1 VLPSRI
7 PKDTSSAFEHII
19 QVINHHYETI
29 HWTHKVRK
37 KIIGK
42 TEEKKRLFSKPQKQ
56 YIPRRHG
63 GGTADAIKIKFDAI
77 VSGVNVIE
85 CGINVIVVANF
96 G

>member
-19 QVINHHYETI
+19 QVINHHCEII
-29 HWTHKVRK
+29 HWTREVRK

-42 TEEKKRLFSKPQKQ
+42 TEEKKRIFCEPQKR
-56 YIPRRHG
+56 YISRRHE
-63 GGTADAIKIKFDAI
+63 GGTAGAIQVKFDAI

-85 CGINVIVVANF
+85 CGTH
-96 G
+96 GSCS